1 VSSTRA
7 GYARLEDQ
15 IDWYDRKSISH
26 QIWYRRLKVISIAS
40 AALVPLFSSLDGY
53 AVLAGGL
60 GVVVVIVEGLQHVN
74 QHHENW
80 IRYRA
85 TCENLRREKYLY
97 LAGAGGYERMTDE
110 QALRQLAAQVESV
123 LSRESGDWL
132 QLRRSLDQKTA
143 GSDQSSSD

>member
-1 VSSTRA
+1 VSGARA

-15 IDWYDRKSISH
+15 IDWYDSKSISH

-97 LAGAGGYERMTDE
+97 LAGAGGYEGMTDE

-123 LSRESGDWL
+123 LSREGGDWL

-143 GSDQSSSD
+143 GSAQSGDD